1 MAVSAVNL
9 GATRMS
15 IRKLRIGLAAAVL
28 LAAVGHAGA
37 QQLNEREL
45 LSTLGQVEGSAP
57 AMDVAVLTQEVTANL
72 GKGVAALPN
81 WSKLAQLPQL
91 AVEINFENDSVAI
104 EPESYRTIGLIADV
118 LHHPVLLRYKFLVVG
133 HTSSTGDAKHN
144 LDLSARRAEAI
155 AEALGTTFAVS
166 PSRLVAIGAGSELP
180 VDPAN
185 PKAADNRRV
194 QLVNIGLAN

>member
-1 MAVSAVNL
+1 M
-9 GATRMS
+9 
-15 IRKLRIGLAAAVL
+15 L
-28 LAAVGHAGA
+28 LAAVGYAGA
-37 QQLNEREL
+37 QQLSERQL

-57 AMDVAVLTQEVTANL
+57 AMDVALLTQEVTANL

-91 AVEINFENDSVAI
+91 AVEINSENHFRRHRTGVLS
-104 EPESYRTIGLIADV
+104 TIGLIADV
-118 LHHPVLLRYKFLVVG
+118 LHHPVLLHYKFLVVG

-166 PSRLVAIGAGSELP
+166 PNRLVAIGAGSELP